1 MTLKTQRIFLLLV
14 SLLWLQACSTVSGPV
29 HFYSGQP
36 RPNSETARLRVPG
49 PITVKKIDGR
59 EVDVPFKDEGF
70 YEIYL
75 LPGLHRV
82 DFKYEL
88 YWGDATS
95 GMLVDS
101 DVVGVETRFYAG
113 MNYELTYPV
122 PEELEEAYQMAAEF
136 KAKLLEKETGRQVA
150 SRTTAE
156 LNEFRIKTPIVV
168 SSGEATQPKDNRVP
182 IAASTGVTAP
192 TDINADTAV
201 REDTV
206 KRLKFWWLMANEDER
221 NRFKEWMKS
230 VEGVVSE

>member
-1 MTLKTQRIFLLLV
+1 LKIQRIFLLLV
-14 SLLWLQACSTVSGPV
+14 SLLWLQACTVSGPV

-36 RPNSETARLRVPG
+36 RPISETARLRVPG
-49 PITVKKIDGR
+49 PITVKKIDGK
-59 EVDVPFKDEGF
+59 EVDVPLQDEGF
-70 YEIYL
+70 YEIFL

-82 DFKYEL
+82 DFKYDL

-113 MNYELTYPV
+113 MNYDLTYPV
-122 PEELEEAYQMAAEF
+122 PEDEEEAYKMANKF
-136 KAKLLEKETGRQVA
+136 KATLLEKETSRQVA

-156 LNEFRIKTPIVV
+156 LNEFRINTANVY
-168 SSGEATQPKDNRVP
+168 SSGVATQPKDNGAP
-182 IAASTGVTAP
+182 TAESTGVMALK
-192 TDINADTAV
+192 DIKADNAV
-201 REDTV
+201 RQDTV
-206 KRLKFWWLMANEDER
+206 KRLKFWWLMANEEER

>member
-1 MTLKTQRIFLLLV
+1 MTLKIQRTFLLLLV
-14 SLLWLQACSTVSGPV
+14 LLWLQGCSTVSGPV
-29 HFYSGQP
+29 HYYSGQP
-36 RPNSETARLRVPG
+36 RPNSETARLLVPG

-59 EVDVPFKDEGF
+59 EVDVPSIEEGF

-75 LPGLHRV
+75 LPGLHRI

-88 YWGDATS
+88 VWGDNESAI
-95 GMLVDS
+95 LVKS

-113 MNYELTYPV
+113 LNYEFTYPV
-122 PEELEEAYQMAAEF
+122 PEEQEEAYDMALKF
-136 KAKLLEKETGRQVA
+136 KAKLVEKGTGRQVA

-156 LNEFRIKTPIVV
+156 LDEFRSNIPIEY
-168 SSGEATQPKDNRVP
+168 SSEDATQPKDNHVP
-182 IAASTGVTAP
+182 ITESTGVMAP

-206 KRLKFWWLMANEDER
+206 KRLKFWWLMANEEER

-230 VEGVVSE
+230 VEGVE